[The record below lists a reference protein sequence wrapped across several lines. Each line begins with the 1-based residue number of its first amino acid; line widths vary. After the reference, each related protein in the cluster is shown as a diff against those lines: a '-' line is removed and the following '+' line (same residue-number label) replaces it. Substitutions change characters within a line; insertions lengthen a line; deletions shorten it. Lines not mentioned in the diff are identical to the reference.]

1 MSARKTSTV
10 ARTTNEGR
18 SNDELVAMVLAGDR
32 DAEAALFA
40 RHHGFMRG
48 IASVANLPVYE
59 WDDCIHNSW
68 ERAMRSL
75 GKLREVRAFKSWLAT
90 IARNE
95 AVTMHRRR
103 NREQPSDTID
113 LDEPIEIDL
122 DRNMVLG
129 DQRRALITAL
139 ATLDSADRQL
149 IDLLFV
155 QGQPYKTVADEIGCR
170 IGSIGPTRGRAL
182 SRLRAAYLRELE
194 NGDAEAREVSARSAV
209 TLAA

>member
-1 MSARKTSTV
+1 MTSTEV
-10 ARTTNEGR
+10 RSINESTT
-18 SNDELVAMVLAGDR
+18 NDELVRMVLNGDR
-32 DAEAALFA
+32 DAESELFA

-59 WDDCIHNSW
+59 WDDCIQTSW
-68 ERAMRSL
+68 ERAMRSIDR
-75 GKLREVRAFKSWLAT
+75 LREIRAFKSWLAT

-103 NREQPSDTID
+103 NREQPSVATE
-113 LDEPIEIDL
+113 LDQMVEIDL
-122 DRNMVLG
+122 DHNMIAS

-139 ATLDSADRQL
+139 GTLDAADRHL

-155 QGQPYKTVADEIGCR
+155 QRQPYRTVAAEIGCR
-170 IGSIGPTRGRAL
+170 IGSIGPTRGRVL
-182 SRLRAAYLRELE
+182 NRLKAAYLREI
-194 NGDAEAREVSARSAV
+194 GDGVDGPMDVTARTAM